1 MTQYRPPRMK
11 VMVVVGARPNF
22 MKAAPIIER
31 MKRFSDFLD
40 PILVHTGQHYDRRLS
55 QLFFDELKMPK
66 PELHLGVG
74 SGTHAEQTAKIMM
87 EFEKVVLEN
96 TPHLVVVV
104 GDVNSTLACALVAAK
119 CKILIAHI
127 EAGLR
132 SFDMGMPEEI
142 NRIMTDRITDFHFTT
157 ESSACQNLINE
168 GADENAIFFVGNVM
182 IESLLNHIKIAQSRG
197 ITNQLGLEMKN
208 YALLTLHRPEN
219 VDDSRTLKNILGA
232 VNNVAEK
239 VPVIFPCHPRTRLS
253 IDKYKL
259 SSYFGETGIRLVD
272 PVGYLD
278 FLKLESEAAL
288 VLTDSGG
295 IQEETTVLNIPCL
308 TLRKSTERPVTLTE
322 GTNILVGAYPE
333 KIVAA
338 AENILNGNVKTGKFP
353 KYWDGRVAERIVDV
367 FMNVRKS
374 LFEPDSIKEGTDKIK
389 NVREAIVAGG

>member
-1 MTQYRPPRMK
+1 MK

-87 EFEKVVLEN
+87 EFERVVLEN
-96 TPHLVVVV
+96 TPHLIVVV

-132 SFDMGMPEEI
+132 SFDMSMPEEI

-157 ESSACQNLINE
+157 ESSACQNLISE

-182 IESLLNHIKIAQSRG
+182 IESLLNHIKIARNRG
-197 ITNQLGLEMKN
+197 IANQLGLQQKN

-219 VDDSRTLKNILGA
+219 VDDPRTLKNILSA
-232 VNNVAEK
+232 VNSLTER

-259 SSYFGETGIRLVD
+259 SSYFGETGIRLID

-278 FLKLESEAAL
+278 FLKLESEAAM

-295 IQEETTVLNIPCL
+295 IQEETTVLNVPCL
-308 TLRKSTERPVTLTE
+308 TLRKNTERPVTLTE

-389 NVREAIVAGG
+389 KVREAIVAGG

>member
-1 MTQYRPPRMK
+1 M
-11 VMVVVGARPNF
+11 
-22 MKAAPIIER
+22 
-31 MKRFSDFLD
+31 
-40 PILVHTGQHYDRRLS
+40 
-55 QLFFDELKMPK
+55 
-66 PELHLGVG
+66 
-74 SGTHAEQTAKIMM
+74 
-87 EFEKVVLEN
+87 
-96 TPHLVVVV
+96 
-104 GDVNSTLACALVAAK
+104 
-119 CKILIAHI
+119 
-127 EAGLR
+127 
-132 SFDMGMPEEI
+132 
-142 NRIMTDRITDFHFTT
+142 
-157 ESSACQNLINE
+157 
-168 GADENAIFFVGNVM
+168 GNVT
-182 IESLLNHIKIAQSRG
+182 IESLLTHIQIAQSRG

-232 VNNVAEK
+232 VNSVAEK

-259 SSYFGETGIRLVD
+259 SSYFDETGIRLID

-278 FLKLESEAAL
+278 FLKLESEAAM

-295 IQEETTVLNIPCL
+295 IQEETTVLNVPCL
-308 TLRKSTERPVTLTE
+308 TLRKSTERPVTLAE

-353 KYWDGRVAERIVDV
+353 KYWDSRVAERIVDV

-389 NVREAIVAGG
+389 KVREAIVAGG

>member
-11 VMVVVGARPNF
+11 VMVVVGARPDF

-40 PILVHTGQHYDRRLS
+40 PIFVHTGQHYDRQLS

-66 PELHLGVG
+66 PDMHLEVG

-96 TPHLVVVV
+96 TPHLIVVV

-119 CKILIAHI
+119 CKVLIAHI

-132 SFDMGMPEEI
+132 SFDMSMPEEI

-168 GADENAIFFVGNVM
+168 RADENAIFFVGNVM

-259 SSYFGETGIRLVD
+259 SSYFGETGIRLID

-278 FLKLESEAAL
+278 FLKLESEAAMRRITIGRL
-288 VLTDSGG
+288 PMATRDSG
-295 IQEETTVLNIPCL
+295 TWPSPT
-308 TLRKSTERPVTLTE
+308 
-322 GTNILVGAYPE
+322 
-333 KIVAA
+333 
-338 AENILNGNVKTGKFP
+338 
-353 KYWDGRVAERIVDV
+353 
-367 FMNVRKS
+367 
-374 LFEPDSIKEGTDKIK
+374 
-389 NVREAIVAGG
+389 

>member
-1 MTQYRPPRMK
+1 MK

-31 MKRFSDFLD
+31 MKRFTDYLD
-40 PILVHTGQHYDRRLS
+40 PILVHTGQHYDRQLS

-74 SGTHAEQTAKIMM
+74 SGTHAVQTAGIMM
-87 EFEKVVLEN
+87 EFEKVVLED
-96 TPHLVVVV
+96 TPHLIVVV

-142 NRIMTDRITDFHFTT
+142 NRIMTDRIADFHFTT
-157 ESSACQNLINE
+157 ESSACQNLLNE
-168 GADENAIFFVGNVM
+168 GADESTIFFVGNVM
-182 IESLLNHIKIAQSRG
+182 IDSLLDHIKIARSRG
-197 ITNQLGLEMKN
+197 ILNQLGLEMKD

-219 VDDSRTLKNILGA
+219 VDDPRTLKKILGA
-232 VNNVAEK
+232 VNSVAERI
-239 VPVIFPCHPRTRLS
+239 PVIFPCHPRTRLN
-253 IDKYKL
+253 IDKFKL
-259 SSYFGETGIRLVD
+259 SSYFDETGIRLID

-278 FLKLESEAAL
+278 FLKLESEAAM

-308 TLRKSTERPVTLTE
+308 TLRKSTERPVTLSE
-322 GTNILVGAYPE
+322 GTNILVGFYPE

-338 AENILNGNVKTGKFP
+338 AENILNGNVKTGKSP
-353 KYWDGRVAERIVDV
+353 KYWDGRAAERIVDV
-367 FMNVRKS
+367 FMNIRKI
-374 LFEPDSIKEGTDKIK
+374 LFEPDSIKEGTDKVRM
-389 NVREAIVAGG
+389 VREAIVAGG